1 MTEIASTGTGDKPTV
16 TVRTT
21 ALWLLIAGYL
31 LAVICFTWNPTPIAQ
46 ALAAIGIVGACLH
59 AAMTYGFRHML
70 ALFSICVVTT
80 FAIENLGVA
89 TGFPFGHYHFE
100 VGADLPHIGS
110 IPVIV
115 GPLWFGM
122 GYFSWRVASILLD
135 GADRR
140 LDRNFNLI
148 ALPIV
153 AAFVATQWDMVMEP
167 GAATIGR
174 AWIWHDGGAIFGVPL
189 SNYLGWL
196 LTAWLFFQMFALYL
210 RHQSGPWMA
219 GAFSSQR
226 VAQNARPMTGS
237 VGTGS
242 REENASKEKS
252 NQRALNAIA
261 ILFYVCSGLT
271 QIVPWMMG
279 QAGDVTDAAG
289 HVWKI
294 AELREAVVA
303 TLMFT
308 MLFTALLSALRLVKS
323 A

>member
-1 MTEIASTGTGDKPTV
+1 MTEIVSAATSTKQTAK
-16 TVRTT
+16 VRTA
-21 ALWLLIAGYL
+21 ALWLLIAVYL

-46 ALAAIGIVGACLH
+46 ALAAIGIIGACLH
-59 AAMTYGFRHML
+59 ASLTYGFRHML
-70 ALFSICVVTT
+70 ALFAICVVTT

-100 VGADLPHIGS
+100 VGADLPHIGA

-153 AAFVATQWDMVMEP
+153 AAIVATQWDMVMEP
-167 GAATIGR
+167 GAATIGK
-174 AWIWHDGGAIFGVPL
+174 AWIWHDGGAIFGIPL
-189 SNYLGWL
+189 SNYFGWL

-210 RHQSGPWMA
+210 RRWRGAWM
-219 GAFSSQR
+219 QDE
-226 VAQNARPMTGS
+226 QI
-237 VGTGS
+237 
-242 REENASKEKS
+242 
-252 NQRALNAIA
+252 ALNAIA

-271 QIVPWMMG
+271 QIVPWIMG
-279 QAGDVTDAAG
+279 QSGDVTDTAG

-294 AELREAVVA
+294 AELREATVA
-303 TLMFT
+303 ILICT
-308 MLFTALLSALRLVKS
+308 MLFTALLAALRLAKN

>member
-1 MTEIASTGTGDKPTV
+1 MTEITSTDTHDKRTV

-46 ALAAIGIVGACLH
+46 ALAAMGIAGACLH
-59 AAMTYGFRHML
+59 ASMTYGFRHML

-100 VGADLPHIGS
+100 VGADLPHIGA

-122 GYFSWRVASILLD
+122 GYFSWRVACILLD

-140 LDRNFNLI
+140 LDRNVNLI

-153 AAFVATQWDMVMEP
+153 AALVATQWDMVMEP
-167 GAATIGR
+167 GAATIGK
-174 AWIWHDGGAIFGVPL
+174 AWIWHNGGAIFGVPL
-189 SNYLGWL
+189 SNYFGWL

-210 RHQSGPWMA
+210 RGRHGPWMA
-219 GAFSSQR
+219 GAFSSE
-226 VAQNARPMTGS
+226 

-242 REENASKEKS
+242 REENASKENS

-279 QAGDVTDAAG
+279 QSGDVTDAAG

-294 AELREAVVA
+294 AELREATVGI
-303 TLMFT
+303 LICT
-308 MLFTALLSALRLVKS
+308 MLFTALLSALRLAKGS
-323 A
+323 

>member
-1 MTEIASTGTGDKPTV
+1 MTEIASTGTGDKRTV
-16 TVRTT
+16 TVRAT

-46 ALAAIGIVGACLH
+46 ALAAMGVVGACLH
-59 AAMTYGFRHML
+59 ASMTYSFRHML
-70 ALFSICVVTT
+70 ALFAICVVTT

-100 VGADLPHIGS
+100 VGADLPHVGS

-122 GYFSWRVASILLD
+122 GYFSWRLASILLD

-140 LDRNFNLI
+140 LDRNLNLI
-148 ALPIV
+148 ALPVV

-167 GAATIGR
+167 AAATIGK

-189 SNYLGWL
+189 SNYFGWL

-210 RHQSGPWMA
+210 RHQRGPWMQA
-219 GAFSSQR
+219 RAFSSE
-226 VAQNARPMTGS
+226 

-242 REENASKEKS
+242 REENASKENS
-252 NQRALNAIA
+252 NQTALNAIA
-261 ILFYVCSGLT
+261 ILFYVCGGLT
-271 QIVPWMMG
+271 HVVPWMMG
-279 QAGDVTDAAG
+279 QSGEVTDAAG
-289 HVWKI
+289 HIWKI
-294 AELREAVVA
+294 AELREATVA
-303 TLMFT
+303 TMMFT
-308 MLFTALLSALRLVKS
+308 MVFTALLSALRLAKGT
-323 A
+323 

>member
-1 MTEIASTGTGDKPTV
+1 MTGIASGRPSDE
-16 TVRTT
+16 RTLTIRAT

-31 LAVICFTWNPTPIAQ
+31 LADICFTWNPTPIAQ

-59 AAMTYGFRHML
+59 ASLTYGFRHML

-100 VGADLPHIGS
+100 VGDDLPHIGA

-148 ALPIV
+148 ALPII
-153 AAFVATQWDMVMEP
+153 AAFVATQWDMAMEP
-167 GAATIGR
+167 GAATIGK

-189 SNYLGWL
+189 SNYFGWL
-196 LTAWLFFQMFALYL
+196 WTAWLFFQMFALYL
-210 RHQSGPWMA
+210 RRQSGA
-219 GAFSSQR
+219 R
-226 VAQNARPMTGS
+226 VQHNET
-237 VGTGS
+237 V
-242 REENASKEKS
+242 
-252 NQRALNAIA
+252 LNAVA

-279 QAGDVTDAAG
+279 QSGDVTDAAG

-303 TLMFT
+303 ILICT
-308 MLFTALLSALRLVKS
+308 MLFTALLAALRLLRRVR
-323 A
+323 

>member
-1 MTEIASTGTGDKPTV
+1 MTETVSAGTGDKRTV
-16 TVRTT
+16 TVRAT
-21 ALWLLIAGYL
+21 AVWLLIAGYL

-46 ALAAIGIVGACLH
+46 LLAAMGIVGACLH
-59 AAMTYGFRHML
+59 ASMTYGFRHML
-70 ALFSICVVTT
+70 ALFAICVATT

-100 VGADLPHIGS
+100 VGADLPHIGT

-122 GYFSWRVASILLD
+122 GYFSWRLASILLD

-167 GAATIGR
+167 GAATIGK

-189 SNYLGWL
+189 SNYFGWL

-210 RHQSGPWMA
+210 RGRRGPWM
-219 GAFSSQR
+219 QD
-226 VAQNARPMTGS
+226 
-237 VGTGS
+237 
-242 REENASKEKS
+242 
-252 NQRALNAIA
+252 NQTALNAIA
-261 ILFYVCSGLT
+261 ILFYLSGGLT

-279 QAGDVTDAAG
+279 QSGEVTDAVG

-294 AELREAVVA
+294 QQLREATVA
-303 TLMFT
+303 TMMFT
-308 MLFTALLSALRLVKS
+308 MLFTALLSALRLAK
-323 A
+323 AK

>member
-1 MTEIASTGTGDKPTV
+1 MTEIVSTATGDKRTL

-46 ALAAIGIVGACLH
+46 LLAAMGIVGACVH
-59 AAMTYGFRHML
+59 ASMTYGFRHML

-100 VGADLPHIGS
+100 VGADLPHIGA

-115 GPLWFGM
+115 GPLWFGL

-140 LDRNFNLI
+140 LDRKFNLI
-148 ALPIV
+148 ALPII

-189 SNYLGWL
+189 SNYFGWL

-210 RHQSGPWMA
+210 RHRRGPWMA
-219 GAFSSQR
+219 GAFSSE
-226 VAQNARPMTGS
+226 

-242 REENASKEKS
+242 REENASKEDSK
-252 NQRALNAIA
+252 QIALSAIA

-279 QAGDVTDAAG
+279 QTGDVTDAAG
-289 HVWKI
+289 HIWKI
-294 AELREAVVA
+294 AELREATVGI
-303 TLMFT
+303 LMFT
-308 MLFTALLSALRLVKS
+308 MLFTALLSALRLAKGS
-323 A
+323 

>member
-1 MTEIASTGTGDKPTV
+1 MTETVSAGTGDKRTV
-16 TVRTT
+16 TVRAT
-21 ALWLLIAGYL
+21 AVWLLIAGYL

-46 ALAAIGIVGACLH
+46 LLAAMGIVGACLH
-59 AAMTYGFRHML
+59 ASMTYGFRHML
-70 ALFSICVVTT
+70 ALFAICVATT

-100 VGADLPHIGS
+100 VGADLPHIGT

-122 GYFSWRVASILLD
+122 GYFSWRLASILLD

-167 GAATIGR
+167 GAATIGK

-189 SNYLGWL
+189 SNYFGWL
-196 LTAWLFFQMFALYL
+196 LTAWLFFQMFALYI
-210 RHQSGPWMA
+210 RRRRGPWM
-219 GAFSSQR
+219 QD
-226 VAQNARPMTGS
+226 
-237 VGTGS
+237 
-242 REENASKEKS
+242 
-252 NQRALNAIA
+252 NQTALNAIA
-261 ILFYVCSGLT
+261 ILFYLSGGLT
-271 QIVPWMMG
+271 HVVPWMMG
-279 QAGDVTDAAG
+279 QSGEVTDAAG

-294 AELREAVVA
+294 AELREATVA
-303 TLMFT
+303 TMMFT
-308 MLFTALLSALRLVKS
+308 MLFTALLSALRLAK
-323 A
+323 AK

>member
-1 MTEIASTGTGDKPTV
+1 MTETVSTGTGDKRTV
-16 TVRTT
+16 TVRAT

-46 ALAAIGIVGACLH
+46 ALAAMGIVGACLH
-59 AAMTYGFRHML
+59 ASMTYGFRHML
-70 ALFSICVVTT
+70 ALFAICVVTT

-100 VGADLPHIGS
+100 VGADLPHVGT

-122 GYFSWRVASILLD
+122 GYFSWRLASILLD

-167 GAATIGR
+167 AAATIGK

-189 SNYLGWL
+189 TNYFGWL
-196 LTAWLFFQMFALYL
+196 FTAWLFFQMFALYL
-210 RHQSGPWMA
+210 RRRRAPWMQDR
-219 GAFSSQR
+219 AFSSQR
-226 VAQNARPMTGS
+226 VARNARPMTGS
-237 VGTGS
+237 VAAGS
-242 REENASKEKS
+242 HEENVSKQKP
-252 NQRALNAIA
+252 RAR
-261 ILFYVCSGLT
+261 F
-271 QIVPWMMG
+271 
-279 QAGDVTDAAG
+279 
-289 HVWKI
+289 
-294 AELREAVVA
+294 
-303 TLMFT
+303 
-308 MLFTALLSALRLVKS
+308 
-323 A
+323 

>member
-1 MTEIASTGTGDKPTV
+1 VTEIASPGTGDKRTGDKRTV
-16 TVRTT
+16 TVRTI
-21 ALWLLIAGYL
+21 ARWLLIAGYL

-46 ALAAIGIVGACLH
+46 ALAAIGIAAACLH
-59 AAMTYGFRHML
+59 ASMTYGFRHML
-70 ALFSICVVTT
+70 ALFAICVVTT

-100 VGADLPHIGS
+100 VGANLPHVGA

-122 GYFSWRVASILLD
+122 GYFSWRLACILLD

-167 GAATIGR
+167 SAATIGK

-189 SNYLGWL
+189 SNYFGWL

-210 RHQSGPWMA
+210 RGQR
-219 GAFSSQR
+219 GAWVQ
-226 VAQNARPMTGS
+226 
-237 VGTGS
+237 
-242 REENASKEKS
+242 EK
-252 NQRALNAIA
+252 QLALNATA
-261 ILFYVCSGLT
+261 ILFYLSGGLT
-271 QIVPWMMG
+271 HIVPWMTG
-279 QAGDVTDAAG
+279 QSGDVSDAAG
-289 HVWKI
+289 LVWKI
-294 AELREAVVA
+294 AELREATVA
-303 TLMFT
+303 TMTCT
-308 MLFTALLSALRLVKS
+308 MLFTALLAALRLAKS
-323 A
+323 TQDG

>member
-1 MTEIASTGTGDKPTV
+1 MTGIASGRPSDE
-16 TVRTT
+16 RTLTIRAT

-31 LAVICFTWNPTPIAQ
+31 LADICFTWNPTPIAQ

-59 AAMTYGFRHML
+59 ASLTYGFRHML

-100 VGADLPHIGS
+100 VGADLPHIGT

-148 ALPIV
+148 ALPII
-153 AAFVATQWDMVMEP
+153 AAFVATQWDMAMEP
-167 GAATIGR
+167 GAATIAK

-189 SNYLGWL
+189 SNYFGWL

-210 RHQSGPWMA
+210 RRQSGA
-219 GAFSSQR
+219 RVVGAFSSE
-226 VAQNARPMTGS
+226 

-242 REENASKEKS
+242 RQENASNKRVKPGS
-252 NQRALNAIA
+252 DSIRTDKAL
-261 ILFYVCSGLT
+261 
-271 QIVPWMMG
+271 
-279 QAGDVTDAAG
+279 
-289 HVWKI
+289 
-294 AELREAVVA
+294 E
-303 TLMFT
+303 
-308 MLFTALLSALRLVKS
+308 
-323 A
+323 

>member
-1 MTEIASTGTGDKPTV
+1 MTEMVGTGTGDKRTAK
-16 TVRTT
+16 VRTA

-46 ALAAIGIVGACLH
+46 LLAAMGIVGACVH
-59 AAMTYGFRHML
+59 ASMTYGFRHML
-70 ALFSICVVTT
+70 ALFAICVVTT

-122 GYFSWRVASILLD
+122 GYFSWRLASILLD

-167 GAATIGR
+167 GAATIGK

-189 SNYLGWL
+189 SNYFGWL

-210 RHQSGPWMA
+210 RRQSRPWM
-219 GAFSSQR
+219 QD
-226 VAQNARPMTGS
+226 
-237 VGTGS
+237 
-242 REENASKEKS
+242 

-271 QIVPWMMG
+271 QIVPWIIG
-279 QAGDVTDAAG
+279 QSGDVTDAAG

-294 AELREAVVA
+294 VELREATVA
-303 TLMFT
+303 TMICT
-308 MLFTALLSALRLVKS
+308 MLFTALLSALRLATS
-323 A
+323 S

>member
-1 MTEIASTGTGDKPTV
+1 MTEMVGTGTGDKRTAK
-16 TVRTT
+16 VRTT
-21 ALWLLIAGYL
+21 ALWLLISGYL

-46 ALAAIGIVGACLH
+46 LLAAMGIVGACVH
-59 AAMTYGFRHML
+59 ASMTYGFRHML
-70 ALFSICVVTT
+70 ALFAICVVTT

-100 VGADLPHIGS
+100 VGADLPHIGA

-122 GYFSWRVASILLD
+122 GYFSWRIASILLD
-135 GADRR
+135 GADRH
-140 LDRNFNLI
+140 LDRNFNLV

-167 GAATIGR
+167 GAATIGK

-189 SNYLGWL
+189 SNYFGWL
-196 LTAWLFFQMFALYL
+196 FTAWLFFQMFALYL
-210 RHQSGPWMA
+210 RRQSGPWM
-219 GAFSSQR
+219 R
-226 VAQNARPMTGS
+226 D
-237 VGTGS
+237 
-242 REENASKEKS
+242 
-252 NQRALNAIA
+252 NQISLSAIA

-279 QAGDVTDAAG
+279 QSGDVTDAAG
-289 HVWKI
+289 HIWKI
-294 AELREAVVA
+294 AELREATVA

-308 MLFTALLSALRLVKS
+308 MVFTALLAALRLAKRS
-323 A
+323 

>member
-1 MTEIASTGTGDKPTV
+1 VTGTLSTGTSTKRTAK
-16 TVRTT
+16 VRTT
-21 ALWLLIAGYL
+21 ILWLLIAGYL

-46 ALAAIGIVGACLH
+46 ALAAMGIVGACLH
-59 AAMTYGFRHML
+59 ASMTYGFRHML

-122 GYFSWRVASILLD
+122 GYFSWRLASILLD
-135 GADRR
+135 GADRH

-153 AAFVATQWDMVMEP
+153 AAVVATQWDMVMEP
-167 GAATIGR
+167 AAATIGK

-210 RHQSGPWMA
+210 RRRCGLWMA
-219 GAFSSQR
+219 GAFSSE
-226 VAQNARPMTGS
+226 

-242 REENASKEKS
+242 REENASKENS
-252 NQRALNAIA
+252 NQTALNAIA
-261 ILFYVCSGLT
+261 ILFYVCGGLT

-279 QAGDVTDAAG
+279 QSGDVADAAG
-289 HVWKI
+289 HVWQI
-294 AELREAVVA
+294 ADLREATVA
-303 TLMFT
+303 TMMFT
-308 MLFTALLSALRLVKS
+308 MLFTALLSALRLVKGS
-323 A
+323 

>member
-1 MTEIASTGTGDKPTV
+1 MTETVSTGTGDKRTV

-46 ALAAIGIVGACLH
+46 ALAAMGIVGACLH
-59 AAMTYGFRHML
+59 ATMTYGFRHML
-70 ALFSICVVTT
+70 ALFAICVVTT

-100 VGADLPHIGS
+100 VGADLPHIGA

-122 GYFSWRVASILLD
+122 GYFSWRLASILLD
-135 GADRR
+135 SADRR

-153 AAFVATQWDMVMEP
+153 AAFIATQWDMVMEP
-167 GAATIGR
+167 AAATIGK

-189 SNYLGWL
+189 SNYFGWL

-210 RHQSGPWMA
+210 RRRRGPWM
-219 GAFSSQR
+219 
-226 VAQNARPMTGS
+226 QN
-237 VGTGS
+237 
-242 REENASKEKS
+242 
-252 NQRALNAIA
+252 NQTALNAIA
-261 ILFYVCSGLT
+261 ILFYVCGGLT
-271 QIVPWMMG
+271 HVVPWMMG
-279 QAGDVTDAAG
+279 QSGDVTDAAG
-289 HVWKI
+289 HIWKI
-294 AELREAVVA
+294 AELREATVA
-303 TLMFT
+303 IMICTMF
-308 MLFTALLSALRLVKS
+308 FTALLSALRLAKS
-323 A
+323 T

>member
-1 MTEIASTGTGDKPTV
+1 
-16 TVRTT
+16 
-21 ALWLLIAGYL
+21 LIACYL
-31 LAVICFTWNPTPIAQ
+31 LAVICFTWNPTPVAQ
-46 ALAAIGIVGACLH
+46 LLAAMGIIGACLH

-70 ALFSICVVTT
+70 ALFAICVVTT

-100 VGADLPHIGS
+100 VGADLPHIGAS
-110 IPVIV
+110 PMIV

-122 GYFSWRVASILLD
+122 GYFSWRLASILLD

-167 GAATIGR
+167 AAATIGR

-189 SNYLGWL
+189 SNYFGWL

-210 RHQSGPWMA
+210 RRRSGPWM
-219 GAFSSQR
+219 QD
-226 VAQNARPMTGS
+226 
-237 VGTGS
+237 
-242 REENASKEKS
+242 

-261 ILFYVCSGLT
+261 VLFYLSGGLT

-279 QAGDVTDAAG
+279 QSGEVTDPAG
-289 HVWKI
+289 HIWKI
-294 AELREAVVA
+294 AELREATIA
-303 TLMFT
+303 TMMFT
-308 MLFTALLSALRLVKS
+308 MLFTALLSALRLAKDK
-323 A
+323 

>member
-1 MTEIASTGTGDKPTV
+1 MTEIVSTDISDKRTL

-21 ALWLLIAGYL
+21 ALCLLIACYL

-46 ALAAIGIVGACLH
+46 LLAAIGIVGACVH
-59 AAMTYGFRHML
+59 ASMAYGFRHML

-100 VGADLPHIGS
+100 VGADLPHIGA

-122 GYFSWRVASILLD
+122 GYFSWRLACILLD

-140 LDRNFNLI
+140 LDRNVNLI

-167 GAATIGR
+167 GAATIGK

-189 SNYLGWL
+189 SNYFGWL

-210 RHQSGPWMA
+210 RRQSGPWM
-219 GAFSSQR
+219 QD
-226 VAQNARPMTGS
+226 
-237 VGTGS
+237 
-242 REENASKEKS
+242 
-252 NQRALNAIA
+252 NQRAPNAIA

-279 QAGDVTDAAG
+279 QSGDVADAAG

-308 MLFTALLSALRLVKS
+308 MFFTALLAALRLVRS
-323 A
+323 VR

>member
-1 MTEIASTGTGDKPTV
+1 MTEIASTEAGDKRTLP
-16 TVRTT
+16 VRAM
-21 ALWLLIAGYL
+21 ALWLLIACYL

-46 ALAAIGIVGACLH
+46 ALAAMGIVGACLH
-59 AAMTYGFRHML
+59 ASVTYGFRNML
-70 ALFSICVVTT
+70 ALFAICVVTT

-100 VGADLPHIGS
+100 VGADLPHIGV

-122 GYFSWRVASILLD
+122 GYFSWRVAAILLD

-140 LDRNFNLI
+140 LDRNVNLV

-153 AAFVATQWDMVMEP
+153 AAIVATQWDMVMEP
-167 GAATIGR
+167 GAATIAK

-189 SNYLGWL
+189 SNYFGWL

-210 RHQSGPWMA
+210 RGQPGAWM
-219 GAFSSQR
+219 QD
-226 VAQNARPMTGS
+226 
-237 VGTGS
+237 
-242 REENASKEKS
+242 
-252 NQRALNAIA
+252 NQVSLNAIA

-271 QIVPWMMG
+271 QIVPWLMG
-279 QAGDVTDAAG
+279 QAGDVADAAG

-294 AELREAVVA
+294 AELREATVA
-303 TLMFT
+303 ILICT
-308 MLFTALLSALRLVKS
+308 MLFTALLSALRLVRS
-323 A
+323 VR

>member
-1 MTEIASTGTGDKPTV
+1 MTEIVGTDTHDKRTV

-21 ALWLLIAGYL
+21 ALWLLIACYL
-31 LAVICFTWNPTPIAQ
+31 VAVICFTWNPTPIAQ
-46 ALAAIGIVGACLH
+46 ALAAIGIAGACLH
-59 AAMTYGFRHML
+59 ASMTYGFRHML

-100 VGADLPHIGS
+100 VGADLPHIGA

-122 GYFSWRVASILLD
+122 GYFSWRLASILLD

-140 LDRNFNLI
+140 LDRNFNMI

-153 AAFVATQWDMVMEP
+153 AALVATQWDMVMEP
-167 GAATIGR
+167 AAATIGK
-174 AWIWHDGGAIFGVPL
+174 AWIWHNGGAIFGVPL
-189 SNYLGWL
+189 SNYFGWL

-210 RHQSGPWMA
+210 RHQSGSWMRDKQ
-219 GAFSSQR
+219 S
-226 VAQNARPMTGS
+226 T
-237 VGTGS
+237 
-242 REENASKEKS
+242 
-252 NQRALNAIA
+252 LNAIA

-279 QAGDVTDAAG
+279 QSGDVTDAAG

-294 AELREAVVA
+294 AELREATVGI
-303 TLMFT
+303 LICT
-308 MLFTALLSALRLVKS
+308 MLFTALLSALRLAKGS
-323 A
+323 

>member
-1 MTEIASTGTGDKPTV
+1 MTETVSAGTGDKRTV
-16 TVRTT
+16 TVRAT
-21 ALWLLIAGYL
+21 AVWLLIAGYL

-46 ALAAIGIVGACLH
+46 LLAAMGIVGACLH
-59 AAMTYGFRHML
+59 ASMTYGFRHML
-70 ALFSICVVTT
+70 ALFAICVATT

-100 VGADLPHIGS
+100 VGADLPHIGT

-122 GYFSWRVASILLD
+122 GYFSWRLASILLD

-167 GAATIGR
+167 GAATIGK

-189 SNYLGWL
+189 SNYFGWL
-196 LTAWLFFQMFALYL
+196 LTAWLFFQMFALYI
-210 RHQSGPWMA
+210 RRRRGPWM
-219 GAFSSQR
+219 QD
-226 VAQNARPMTGS
+226 
-237 VGTGS
+237 
-242 REENASKEKS
+242 
-252 NQRALNAIA
+252 NQTALNAIA
-261 ILFYVCSGLT
+261 ILFYLSGGLT
-271 QIVPWMMG
+271 QIVPWIMG
-279 QAGDVTDAAG
+279 QSGEVTDAVG

-294 AELREAVVA
+294 QQLREATVA
-303 TLMFT
+303 TMMFT
-308 MLFTALLSALRLVKS
+308 MLFTALLSALRLAK
-323 A
+323 AK

>member
-1 MTEIASTGTGDKPTV
+1 MTEIVRTDINDKRTV

-21 ALWLLIAGYL
+21 VLWLLIAGYL

-46 ALAAIGIVGACLH
+46 ALAALGIVGACLH

-89 TGFPFGHYHFE
+89 TGFGHYHFE
-100 VGADLPHIGS
+100 VGAELPHIGS

-122 GYFSWRVASILLD
+122 GYFSWRLACILLD

-140 LDRNFNLI
+140 LDRNVNLI

-167 GAATIGR
+167 GAATIGK

-189 SNYLGWL
+189 SNYFGWL

-219 GAFSSQR
+219 GAFSSE
-226 VAQNARPMTGS
+226 

-242 REENASKEKS
+242 REENASKENS
-252 NQRALNAIA
+252 NQTALNAIA

-271 QIVPWMMG
+271 QMVPWMMG
-279 QAGDVTDAAG
+279 QSGEVTDPAG
-289 HVWKI
+289 HIWKI
-294 AELREAVVA
+294 AELREATIA
-303 TLMFT
+303 TMMFT
-308 MLFTALLSALRLVKS
+308 MLFTALLSALRLAKDK
-323 A
+323 

>member
-1 MTEIASTGTGDKPTV
+1 MTEIVSTGTSDKRTL
-16 TVRTT
+16 TVRTS
-21 ALWLLIAGYL
+21 ALWLLIACYL

-46 ALAAIGIVGACLH
+46 LLAAMGIVGACLH
-59 AAMTYGFRHML
+59 ASMTYGFRHML

-100 VGADLPHIGS
+100 VGADLPHIGA

-189 SNYLGWL
+189 SNYFGWL

-210 RHQSGPWMA
+210 LRRRGPWM
-219 GAFSSQR
+219 QD
-226 VAQNARPMTGS
+226 
-237 VGTGS
+237 
-242 REENASKEKS
+242 
-252 NQRALNAIA
+252 NQISLSAIA

-294 AELREAVVA
+294 AELREATVA
-303 TLMFT
+303 ILMFT
-308 MLFTALLSALRLVKS
+308 MFFTALLAALRLVRS
-323 A
+323 VR